1 MHFLLGIAHYNVQQ
15 MNPIQDVV
23 RQATARTKY
32 YAGQNMEK
40 MSNNGVDLP
49 RSDDFRV
56 WVQQS
61 IDALSEE
68 GKRKMAISN
77 VSVGAGL
84 TANALGMFMRKDNF
98 SIGLD
103 AAARVQKYLKDLA
116 QQQSV
121 DLPALG
127 GSASE

>member
-1 MHFLLGIAHYNVQQ
+1 

-32 YAGQNMEK
+32 FAGQNMEK
-40 MSNNGVDLP
+40 LSKNGVDLP
-49 RSDDFRV
+49 RSDDFRA
-56 WVQQS
+56 WVQKS
-61 IDALSEE
+61 IDALAEE
-68 GKRKMAISN
+68 GKRKTAISK

-84 TANALGMFMRKDNF
+84 TANTLGAFMRKETF

-103 AAARVQKYLKDLA
+103 AAARVQKHLQDLA

-127 GSASE
+127 AFDHE